1 MKTNKG
7 IFRDNLNYPKV
18 GDKMYWEDL
27 EGNIHEDIC
36 LKIEEENN
44 PDLETM
50 FFIYLNKT
58 GGGTFITESDLI
70 NSNSKKVKVFLDN
83 KRKEKINNVLN
94 SLKDEDIKT
103 ELISRL
109 KEYFL
114 EDTTIKI
121 INIIT
126 NE

>member
-18 GDKMYWEDL
+18 GDKIYWEDQ

-36 LKIEEENN
+36 LKIEEEDN

-50 FFIYLNKT
+50 FFTYLTEN
-58 GGGTFITESDLI
+58 GGGTFIVESDLI

-83 KRKEKINNVLN
+83 RRKEKINNVLN

-114 EDTTIKI
+114 EDTVIKI